1 MMKAV
6 QLKLSTDDQINIDEI
21 RQADREIIN
30 QKSPIQT
37 LSSIHLQKSSPNLN
51 INREVLNRYDR

>member
-1 MMKAV
+1 MMKSV

-21 RQADREIIN
+21 RQADLEIIN
-30 QKSPIQT
+30 LKSPIQT
-37 LSSIHLQKSSPNLN
+37 LSSIDFQKSSPNLN